1 VSRAH
6 IRCDGLIVLDG
17 EQNASNDGA
26 DLRCERTYLTATRA
40 ISIEKA
46 FIDSWQIPNLH
57 GSTILMYLCHNV
69 LLFGNAK
76 VMLKVPTT
84 T

>member
-1 VSRAH
+1 LGIFAREVSRAH

-17 EQNASNDGA
+17 ELNASNDGA

-46 FIDSWQIPNLH
+46 FIDS
-57 GSTILMYLCHNV
+57 
-69 LLFGNAK
+69 
-76 VMLKVPTT
+76 
-84 T
+84 